1 MSKFSL
7 NLIALRRKRN
17 LTLVELANQLNKKYD
32 VKFSKASIDRW
43 EKDQTSPS
51 VTHASALAHFF
62 GVSLDELSGREELDL
77 QKPQTLAAHLEG
89 ELKQEDIDY
98 IMSLVERFKNEDK

>member
-1 MSKFSL
+1 MG
-7 NLIALRRKRN
+7 KRSN
-17 LTLVELANQLNKKYD
+17 ITICYPRI
-32 VKFSKASIDRW
+32 SI
-43 EKDQTSPS
+43 SS
-51 VTHASALAHFF
+51 FF